1 MDSIE
6 SSNGLQAMTYS
17 FFPRFVTRVLL
28 STFDGGELSVS
39 VVTTSNRLAVI
50 LRAVR
55 QVAPKGY
62 TYAETIA

>member
-1 MDSIE
+1 
-6 SSNGLQAMTYS
+6 MTYS

>member
-17 FFPRFVTRVLL
+17 FLPRFVTRVLL

-39 VVTTSNRLAVI
+39 VVTTSDRFSSILHAV
-50 LRAVR
+50 A

-62 TYAETIA
+62 AYAETIA

>member
-1 MDSIE
+1 
-6 SSNGLQAMTYS
+6 MTYS

-28 STFDGGELSVS
+28 STFDGGELSLS
-39 VVTTSNRLAVI
+39 VVTISDRLAAI
-50 LRAVR
+50 LQAVA